1 MFSANQPNALI
12 RLRKFL
18 GFVEKKVLI
27 NSYFYSNFNYCLL
40 FQLRLDIFPCKVPK
54 ESRGFTEKGT
64 SFSL

>member
-27 NSYFYSNFNYCLL
+27 NSYSNFNYCLL

-54 ESRGFTEKGT
+54 ESRGLTEKGT

>member
-12 RLRKFL
+12 SLRKFL

-27 NSYFYSNFNYCLL
+27 NSYSNFKYCLL